1 MSDKAKPEFSL
12 DQFSEAET
20 DEEFGLPEFKE
31 HFADTLTPAV
41 LRDWTAKDF
50 ASIYVRF
57 RPHLERHA
65 RRFLVNPSQVEE
77 VVQDAFLYLMTTLPE
92 LDSELGVLKFL
103 KWKVRLLSLDVIRAN
118 SRASVSPLEELPD
131 IESDEPETS
140 QGLERA
146 EDAAIVSMAL
156 AKLQPRQRE
165 ALIATLYEEKSTEV
179 VASQM
184 GLSENAFRQLL
195 FRARSSFKKA
205 LVGEAE
211 TAGMSV
217 AEILSVAARKA
228 AREAGLLASITSVW
242 IIVLVSFA
250 GAGSFFTNTDLDA
263 ASSSRLELQRNSNI
277 KANSEGPTAKSL
289 LSQEPDLTQTEANVE
304 SYQGPDLLQISE
316 VSLITEN
323 GSNNSSELLTE
334 PTTVT
339 QLDNTN
345 SDQLN
350 QAIDLATLEQF
361 ASIGGVDLTA
371 QEKGRGDS
379 VALTLTSGSGIEASL
394 LLVLSENADFEVDY
408 LWLRFRSGGADLIGL
423 PMRVF
428 VESSMS
434 DSTYQVQ
441 VTGADIVI
449 GDHTGAYGNAVSDT
463 SIFGINAVIID
474 LAVAADLSVSRFDIR
489 LSTRASLISTQ

>member
-118 SRASVSPLEELPD
+118 SRASISPLEELPD

-179 VASQM
+179 AASQM

-195 FRARSSFKKA
+195 FRSRAAFRKA

-211 TAGMSV
+211 TAGLTVS
-217 AEILSVAARKA
+217 EILSLAARKA
-228 AREAGLLASITSVW
+228 REGGYKSALSLALVVALSVSAAIFGAVFPTGPNTGVQMAFEEEGTAMGADDFVATREAPKPDSQPSAVGPADQTSTGIENLSESFEQQTGASVPNLAPDIQDTIAVSVQVPTDEQVAQLFLTEQANSIQLTSESSLDQLNGS
-242 IIVLVSFA
+242 IGA
-250 GAGSFFTNTDLDA
+250 QRAGSDLA
-263 ASSSRLELQRNSNI
+263 LTLQLN
-277 KANSEGPTAKSL
+277 ET
-289 LSQEPDLTQTEANVE
+289 VE
-304 SYQGPDLLQISE
+304 MS
-316 VSLITEN
+316 V
-323 GSNNSSELLTE
+323 
-334 PTTVT
+334 VV
-339 QLDNTN
+339 TN
-345 SDQLN
+345 SDSRPEVSYMWLLIQDGNLTLNAAPKVISQQLSSDDGSYLIEL
-350 QAIDLATLEQF
+350 AATDLVV
-361 ASIGGVDLTA
+361 GDLTG
-371 QEKGRGDS
+371 E
-379 VALTLTSGSGIEASL
+379 
-394 LLVLSENADFEVDY
+394 FEFSTTTNSKI
-408 LWLRFRSGGADLIGL
+408 FRSGIRMALRFQDGQFTGLEDL
-423 PMRVF
+423 
-428 VESSMS
+428 
-434 DSTYQVQ
+434 QVLDR
-441 VTGADIVI
+441 GP
-449 GDHTGAYGNAVSDT
+449 
-463 SIFGINAVIID
+463 
-474 LAVAADLSVSRFDIR
+474 AA
-489 LSTRASLISTQ
+489 